1 MADCLKNLGRR
12 KKLITFHLAKNG
24 LKKIMGTYDL
34 IFLGIGS
41 TLGVGIYLLCGTVAK
56 HYAGPSIMI
65 SFFLAAIISLLAGK
79 SNLVYLHNIVWV
91 TKH

>member
-1 MADCLKNLGRR
+1 MADCLKNLSRR
-12 KKLITFHLAKNG
+12 KKLITFHLAQNG
-24 LKKIMGTYDL
+24 LKKSMGTYDL

-79 SNLVYLHNIVWV
+79 FDYI
-91 TKH
+91 